1 MNAPLPS
8 PTAWAAQ
15 LNIGRYTLLTEL
27 ARGGMAELWLANQA
41 GPAGFEKVVVVK
53 KILTSD
59 DDSFLTMFLDEA
71 RIASQLSHPNIVQ
84 IFELGSYEGS
94 YFIAMEYLHGESI
107 QRILQQ
113 SLRSKKPLP
122 FAYSARLIANVAD
135 ALEHAHTKTTRDGQ
149 PLVIVHRDISPQNLL
164 VTYDGVV
171 KVVDFGIAKAAI
183 RDSETQDGVVK
194 GKFGYMPPEQARGEP
209 VDAQSD
215 IFALG
220 AVLFEMLTGQ
230 RRVKIQDQLK
240 AFHELTSPQ
249 PLQRPRERNPEVPL
263 ELDAIV
269 AKAMS
274 KDRADRFGSMRQ
286 MQVALEQWLRQQPQ
300 ACSNADIERYM
311 VELFAENIA
320 QRTAAIDEA
329 IKRASGL
336 NTTAVKA
343 RRTLAVRRTSAA
355 IVGGALLLGLIAGGI
370 VALSRVE
377 KGKSPAASAVT
388 TKPAREPTQVTIE
401 TDPEGATVS
410 VDEVVRGLSP
420 LTLKGL
426 SVGTHEIST
435 ELIGR
440 RDAKQVVRLESEGQQ
455 VKIVLPLLPVEV
467 DVPRPS
473 NAVAPVQVT
482 GSGPAPGVWASS
494 KGRLT
499 LDTVPW
505 TRVFMGKQLLGE
517 TPLIDIT
524 VPSGLKTF
532 RLVNEGKGIDQTIEV
547 QVKPGQLTVK
557 KLSL

>member
-1 MNAPLPS
+1 MNAPLPP

-107 QRILQQ
+107 HRILQQ

-122 FAYSARLIANVAD
+122 YAFSARLIANVAD

-149 PLVIVHRDISPQNLL
+149 PMVIVHRDISPQNLL

-194 GKFGYMPPEQARGEP
+194 GKYGYMPPEQARGEP
-209 VDAQSD
+209 VDGKSD

-230 RRVKIQDQLK
+230 RRVKIQDQLR
-240 AFHELTSPQ
+240 AYHELTGPKA
-249 PLQRPRERNPEVPL
+249 LQTPRDRNAEVPI

-269 AKAMS
+269 AKAMA
-274 KDRADRFGSMRQ
+274 KEKADRFGSMRE
-286 MQVALEQWLRQQPQ
+286 MQVALEDWLRQQPQ

-311 VELFAENIA
+311 VDLFAENIA

-329 IKRASGL
+329 LKRAAGL

-343 RRTLAVRRTSAA
+343 RRIRTVRRTSGA
-355 IVGGALLLGLIAGGI
+355 IVGGALLLGLLVGGGF
-370 VALSRVE
+370 ALSRVE
-377 KGKSPAASAVT
+377 KAKAPEAARLAKPSAET
-388 TKPAREPTQVTIE
+388 TQVTVE
-401 TDPEGATVS
+401 TDPDGATVS
-410 VDEVVRGLSP
+410 VDDVVKGLSP

-426 SVGTHEIST
+426 SVGSHEIST
-435 ELIGR
+435 ELTGY
-440 RDAKQVVRLESEGQQ
+440 RDARQDVRLESEGQH
-455 VKIVLPLLPVEV
+455 VKIVLPLLPIDVEPPRPPVEV
-467 DVPRPS
+467 APIQVPVSGVPAG
-473 NAVAPVQVT
+473 AVA
-482 GSGPAPGVWASS
+482 SAR
-494 KGRLT
+494 GRLT